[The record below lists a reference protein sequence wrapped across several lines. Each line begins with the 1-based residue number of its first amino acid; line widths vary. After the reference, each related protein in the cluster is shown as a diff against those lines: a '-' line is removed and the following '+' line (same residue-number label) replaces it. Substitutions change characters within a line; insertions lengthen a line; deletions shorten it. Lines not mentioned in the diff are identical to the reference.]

1 MNGSVDMN
9 RRLFLKSSLAGAV
22 AAGLPAGRLFADAPV
37 AGAIEAVTGGGA
49 PLSIEKAALEEL
61 KASLRG
67 ALLLRGDPGYDQARR
82 VLNQSIDRYPA
93 LVVQPSGVADI
104 RTAVDFARERELLL
118 AVKCGGH
125 SYSGRST
132 CDRGMQID
140 LSRFRGVRVDPVSRT
155 AYVAGGSLLGELDHE
170 SMAFG
175 LVTTS
180 GTVSHTG
187 VAGLT
192 LGGGFGRLAR
202 RHGLA
207 LDNLRAVELVTADGR
222 HVRASETEN
231 PELFWGVRG
240 GGGNF
245 GIATSFEFALHP
257 MSRQVVAGD
266 LIFPMSRARELLEFY
281 LDYSLRAPDDLYM
294 DAIMFSPAGGRD
306 GACLLSVCYTGP
318 AEQAETALG
327 PVRKLGTPLKG
338 ALASADY
345 VAVQRSA
352 DRTDPRNEGE
362 YLKSGFIDGVAP
374 TLVRTIMDGFIADP
388 GRSTTVFFQH
398 SGGAIGRIAADATAF
413 PHRRSTHNMFVAV
426 RWPVAGD
433 SSGHVAYLRKYW
445 ATLEPF
451 TDGYYTNEVGDEA
464 QRYVDENY
472 QGNLAR
478 LQAVKR
484 KYDPGNLFQL
494 NANVKPA

>member
-1 MNGSVDMN
+1 MN
-9 RRLFLKSSLAGAV
+9 RRYFLRSSLAGAF
-22 AAGLPAGRLFADAPV
+22 AACLPMGRLFSDTLV
-37 AGAIEAVTGGGA
+37 AGAIEAVTGSGS
-49 PLSIEKAALEEL
+49 PVSLDKAALQEL

-67 ALLLRGDPGYDQARR
+67 TLILRGEPGYDQARR
-82 VLNQSIDRYPA
+82 VLNESIDRYPA
-93 LVVQPSGVADI
+93 LVVQPTGVADI
-104 RTAVDFARERELLL
+104 RTAVDFARERELLV

-155 AYVAGGSLLGELDHE
+155 AYVSGGSLLGELDHE

-175 LVTTS
+175 LVTTA

-192 LGGGFGRLAR
+192 LGGGFGRVAR

-207 LDNLRAVELVTADGR
+207 LDNLRAAELVTADGK
-222 HVRASETEN
+222 HVRASATEN
-231 PELFWGVRG
+231 ADLFWGVRG

-245 GIATSFEFALHP
+245 GVVTAFEFALHP

-266 LIFPMSRARELLEFY
+266 LVFPISRARELLGFY
-281 LDYSLRAPDDLYM
+281 LDYSLDAPDDLYM
-294 DAIMFSPAGGRD
+294 DAIMNVPPGGKD
-306 GACLLSVCYTGP
+306 GVCLLHVCYTGP
-318 AEQAETALG
+318 AAQAEAALA
-327 PVRKLGTPLKG
+327 PVRKLGTPLAGK
-338 ALASADY
+338 LESADY
-345 VAVQRSA
+345 VAVQRSS

-362 YLKSGFIDGVAP
+362 YLKSGFIDGVDPA
-374 TLVRTIMDGFIADP
+374 LVSTIMDGFEPNP
-388 GRSTTVFFQH
+388 GRETTVFFQH
-398 SGGAIGRIAADATAF
+398 SGGAIGRVASDATAF
-413 PHRRSTHNMFVAV
+413 PHRRSTHNMFAAIS
-426 RWPVAGD
+426 WPLTAD
-433 SSGHVAYLRKYW
+433 PTGHIAYLKKYW
-445 ATLEPF
+445 ATLERF

-484 KYDPGNLFQL
+484 KYDPGNLFRL
-494 NANVKPA
+494 NANVKPPV